1 MSSSQVQMT
10 ENGLPITDQ
19 KANSKMMV
27 VGLSMQFVMGQVTAW
42 PIYLLGATS
51 KYDGKIEHVIRN
63 ELGLVFLALWLVNM
77 AKDLVIWNAMLNR
90 HAGNIMQPNMYA
102 FKVMTGPA
110 APAYPYVL
118 MEEDGNVGKANRGQR
133 GIDNLMEYMP
143 LYLAMFFAAGYVF
156 PFPMFINACAF
167 CASRIVYAMTY
178 VQNKDARFSGFMP
191 FVICKS
197 NAEGMVLLIF
207 IKTLLS

>member
-1 MSSSQVQMT
+1 
-10 ENGLPITDQ
+10 
-19 KANSKMMV
+19 MV
-27 VGLSMQFVMGQVTAW
+27 VPICVCFDLSG
-42 PIYLLGATS
+42 GAECIFCEPC
-51 KYDGKIEHVIRN
+51 KLPK
-63 ELGLVFLALWLVNM
+63 
-77 AKDLVIWNAMLNR
+77 
-90 HAGNIMQPNMYA
+90 
-102 FKVMTGPA
+102 
-110 APAYPYVL
+110 
-118 MEEDGNVGKANRGQR
+118 DGNVGKANRGQR